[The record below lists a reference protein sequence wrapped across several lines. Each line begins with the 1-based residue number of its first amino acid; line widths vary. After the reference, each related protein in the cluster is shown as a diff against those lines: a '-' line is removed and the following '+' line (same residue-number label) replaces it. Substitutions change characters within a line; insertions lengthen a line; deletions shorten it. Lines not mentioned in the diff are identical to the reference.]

1 VAPVRVP
8 SGGAGIATAQTP
20 GDEARRSVLIVD
32 DEASVRHLMRRWLE
46 SRGYSVAVASNADE
60 ALELL
65 AETPTAVALCD
76 LRMPGR
82 DGLWLTDQLRREHP
96 DTAVIIAT
104 GMNDVSSTIEGLRRG
119 IVDYLTKPFERDRL
133 CAAVSRGVDW
143 HRAALDARRWR
154 EQLELEMRTRRTHLQ
169 EVIASQ
175 FPDSSEDLD
184 LLLATLT
191 ASTPEVYQHAHR
203 VSALSTTIARHLGL
217 AEAEVEIVERA
228 ALLHDV
234 GKLTIPDAVLKKPA
248 PLTLEE
254 QRLVRLYP
262 QIGYELLA
270 DVPYMTDA
278 APLVR
283 HAQERLDGLGY
294 PAGNGAGSIALG
306 ARIIAAADAFDVMI
320 RPRVFRDAVSRS
332 AALTELERC
341 SGTQFDPA
349 VVQAVVAIVDRD

>member
-1 VAPVRVP
+1 VTVRVP
-8 SGGAGIATAQTP
+8 SGGAGIVAVQTP
-20 GDEARRSVLIVD
+20 ADEARRSVLIVD

-46 SRGYSVAVASNADE
+46 SRGYSVAVASGADQ

-65 AETPTAVALCD
+65 ADAPTSVVLCD

-82 DGLWLTDQLRREHP
+82 DGLWLADQLRREHP

-104 GMNDVSSTIEGLRRG
+104 GMNDASTTVEGLRHG
-119 IVDYLTKPFERDRL
+119 VIDYLTKPFERDRL
-133 CAAVSRGVDW
+133 CAAVSRGVEW

-154 EQLELEMRTRRTHLQ
+154 EQLECEMRTRRRQLQ
-169 EVIASQ
+169 DVIASQ

-184 LLLATLT
+184 LLLASLT
-191 ASTPEVYQHAHR
+191 ASTPEAYQHAHR
-203 VSALSTTIARHLGL
+203 VSALSTAIALRLGL
-217 AEAEVEIVERA
+217 EAAEVEVVERA

-270 DVPYMTDA
+270 EVPSMFEA
-278 APLVR
+278 APLIR
-283 HAQERLDGLGY
+283 HAQERPDGQGY
-294 PAGNGAGSIALG
+294 PAGSEAGSIAVG
-306 ARIIAAADAFDVMI
+306 ARIIAVADAFDVMT
-320 RPRVFRDAVSRS
+320 RPRVFRDPVTRS
-332 AALTELERC
+332 AALSELERH
-341 SGTQFDPA
+341 SGSQFDPA
-349 VVQAVVAIVDRD
+349 VVQAVVALVDRD

>member
-1 VAPVRVP
+1 VTVRVP
-8 SGGAGIATAQTP
+8 SGGAGIVAVQTP
-20 GDEARRSVLIVD
+20 ADEARRSVLIVD

-46 SRGYSVAVASNADE
+46 SRGYSVAVASGADQ

-65 AETPTAVALCD
+65 ADAPTSVVLCD

-82 DGLWLTDQLRREHP
+82 DGLWLADQLRREHP

-104 GMNDVSSTIEGLRRG
+104 GMNDASTTVEGLRHG
-119 IVDYLTKPFERDRL
+119 VIDYLTKPFERDRL
-133 CAAVSRGVDW
+133 CAAVSRGVEW

-154 EQLELEMRTRRTHLQ
+154 EQLECEMRTRRRQLQ
-169 EVIASQ
+169 DVIASQ

-184 LLLATLT
+184 LLLASLT
-191 ASTPEVYQHAHR
+191 ASTPEAYQHAHR
-203 VSALSTTIARHLGL
+203 VSALSTAIALRLGL
-217 AEAEVEIVERA
+217 EAAEVEVVERA

-270 DVPYMTDA
+270 GVPYMTDA

-283 HAQERLDGLGY
+283 HAQERLDGQGY
-294 PAGNGAGSIALG
+294 PAGKGAGSIALG

>member
-1 VAPVRVP
+1 MTAVRVP
-8 SGGAGIATAQTP
+8 SGGAGIVAVQTP
-20 GDEARRSVLIVD
+20 VDEARRSVLIVD

-46 SRGYSVAVASNADE
+46 SRGYSVAVASGADQ

-65 AETPTAVALCD
+65 TDAPTAVVLCD

-82 DGLWLTDQLRREHP
+82 DGLWLADQLRREHP

-104 GMNDVSSTIEGLRRG
+104 GMNDVSSTVEGLRHG
-119 IVDYLTKPFERDRL
+119 VIDYLTKPVERDRL
-133 CAAVSRGVDW
+133 CAAVSRGVEW

-154 EQLELEMRTRRTHLQ
+154 EQLEFEMRTRRRHLQ
-169 EVIASQ
+169 DVIASQ
-175 FPDSSEDLD
+175 FPESSEDLD
-184 LLLATLT
+184 LLLASLT
-191 ASTPEVYQHAHR
+191 SSTPDAYQHAHR
-203 VSALSTTIARHLGL
+203 VSAFSTTIALRLGL
-217 AEAEVEIVERA
+217 DAAEVDVVERA

-270 DVPYMTDA
+270 DVPYMVEA
-278 APLVR
+278 APLIR
-283 HAQERLDGLGY
+283 HAQERLDGQGY
-294 PAGNGAGSIALG
+294 PAGNEAGSIALG
-306 ARIIAAADAFDVMI
+306 ARIIAVADAFDVMT
-320 RPRVFRDAVSRS
+320 RPRVFRDPVTRS
-332 AALTELERC
+332 AALSELERH
-341 SGTQFDPA
+341 SGSQFDPA